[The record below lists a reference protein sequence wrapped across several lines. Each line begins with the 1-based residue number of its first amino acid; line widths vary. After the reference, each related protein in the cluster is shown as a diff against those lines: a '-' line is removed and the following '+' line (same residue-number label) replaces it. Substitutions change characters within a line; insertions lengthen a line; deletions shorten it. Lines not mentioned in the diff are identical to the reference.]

1 MRKIYSLVLM
11 VTALLIGTNA
21 WATVNEESVADGD
34 AFEDVWNE
42 LMLPGTTGKTTDS
55 LKIQLE
61 EDITLTKKHWI
72 GTRTMNSDTLL
83 YVEIDLNG
91 HDLNLNGNFYGFVLT
106 HGTLK
111 ITNSS
116 PIEGKGK
123 INHSNTDTETFWVAG
138 STKKDVDPS
147 KTVKENNG
155 KPYFSHLVIG
165 KDVTVNRLGKTPQ
178 TENGYKKAVIAIEV
192 IYSGSNGIYT
202 FGGCNV
208 NYKNNVYLENG
219 KGNSNPNKGIA
230 NGVRID
236 IYGTVNGQRYGIKPN
251 GYLGNLQYYKEQ
263 YNKTAIPVGG
273 ESTPNTDITG
283 YKIEEGDDQ
292 YAQFIH
298 VYPGAKITA
307 LSEIP
312 FDRAAYNPASHDNK
326 TFEEYYGTPT
336 AIYAG
341 GYARWLIEGQASGGS
356 GAIIKSG
363 DVVINDAVIE
373 GTGSY
378 IPSSHTTSSN
388 TGQGSAILIL
398 SDNSW
403 VGDINVTVQGNTV
416 ASASTGYA
424 IEEAVKKTVNNVEET
439 EVNNIS
445 IEGGTFVGGTVPVN
459 PEDPSQGT
467 KQGSIS
473 ISQTTTDANQNTTTT
488 NITVTGATIEGGKVE
503 IGTDGKLTDL
513 IPTTSGKDS
522 IQIAVDPLTGRETV
536 VVSVGAGSPVANTFV
551 INEAVENQDVNLS
564 DQDLVY
570 KNQVFNSATKSEL
583 HISGLMMNNPNAD
596 VTLTIASGHAL
607 FADHVILN
615 TRSQIIVEPGAKLI
629 ISGAEGIVSTY
640 KDNIILQA
648 DATGQATFIL
658 NPAVSTNAEP
668 LAKVQLI
675 TESKQI
681 QANPWKYVFHHFALP
696 IQESEKPS
704 DDHTNATP
712 LFTGENEFESY
723 LRSYI
728 YDQEAWSYLSNW
740 SDMKPF
746 TSYQLANNTQDGGIT
761 YTFEGHLFGNKNRE
775 CQFPVQGFGYFGNSH
790 LAPIDMAAFMNGFS
804 ADVQKTVWIYSYSRH
819 QYEFFTPDALIF
831 GEDKTKI
838 NSMEAF
844 VLYGNVQNGVAPIN
858 YETAVYNPAMGI
870 VPNAAP
876 ARHIENSLTNGA
888 LISVKAENGM
898 ADKVILMEND
908 SYSNNFDNG
917 ADASKL
923 MVEDGINLYVAT
935 VNGNQSIVADNNIEN
950 TLMSFKAAEA
960 TEYTLQ
966 FGKVFGEDYA
976 IRDNVTGAVFN
987 CAEGETY
994 TFTQTANTTVS
1005 GRFEV
1010 IAVAKIATGIENA
1023 EAVKSAK
1030 GIYTIT
1036 GQYLGENIEILPAGV
1051 YVVNG
1056 VKVVK

>member
-1 MRKIYSLVLM
+1 MAC
-11 VTALLIGTNA
+11 ALLLCTNV
-21 WATVNEESVADGD
+21 WATVDPIIVADGD
-34 AFEDVWNE
+34 EFEDAWND
-42 LMLPGTTGKTTDS
+42 LKLPGSTGTATE
-55 LKIQLE
+55 LKIQLNA
-61 EDITLTKKHWI
+61 DIDLTKTHWI

-83 YVEIDLNG
+83 YVEIDLYG
-91 HDLNLNGNFYGFVLT
+91 HDLNISMPNDGTDKQGYAFVLT

-111 ITNSS
+111 ITNSI
-116 PIEGKGK
+116 PTEGKGK
-123 INHSNTDTETFWVAG
+123 INHSNTKKETFFVAG

-147 KTVKENNG
+147 VDGAN
-155 KPYFSHLVIG
+155 YFSHLVIG
-165 KDVTVNRLGKTPQ
+165 TNVTVNRLGTSPQ
-178 TENGYKKAVIAIEV
+178 TKEGYKQAVIAIDD
-192 IYSGSNGIYT
+192 ISGNPTNGLYS
-202 FGGCNV
+202 FGGFKLG
-208 NYKNNVYLENG
+208 YKTNVYSYA
-219 KGNSNPNKGIA
+219 NSDYSVTNNPNKGIA

-251 GYLGNLQYYKEQ
+251 GYLGNVQFYKEQ
-263 YNKTAIPVGG
+263 YPAETLPHA
-273 ESTPNTDITG
+273 THNTHISG
-283 YKIEEGDDQ
+283 YEIAEGDDM
-292 YAQFIH
+292 YAPYIH
-298 VYPGAKITA
+298 IYSGAKVTA
-307 LSEIP
+307 LSEQP
-312 FDRAAYNPASHDNK
+312 SNQTAN
-326 TFEEYYGTPT
+326 GTP
-336 AIYAG
+336 AAVYGG
-341 GYARWLIEGQASGGS
+341 GYARWLIEGQVSGAS

-363 DVVINDAVIE
+363 DVVFKDATVE
-373 GTGSY
+373 GLGSY
-378 IPSSHTTSSN
+378 KPSSHTTSSN

-403 VGDINVTVQGNTV
+403 VGDINVTVKGNTV

-424 IEEAVKKTVNNVEET
+424 IEEAVKKTVNEEEVT

-473 ISQTTTDANQNTTTT
+473 ISQTTTVANQETTTT

-503 IGTDGKLTDL
+503 VGTSGKLTDL
-513 IPTTSGKDS
+513 IPSTSGKDS
-522 IQIAVDPLTGRETV
+522 IQIAVDPSTGRETV
-536 VVSVGAGSPVANTFV
+536 IVSVGAGEPVANTFV

-564 DQDLVY
+564 DQSLVY
-570 KNQVFNSATKSEL
+570 KNQVFNSTTKSEL
-583 HISGLMMNNPNAD
+583 HIGGLMMNNSNAD
-596 VTLTIASGHAL
+596 VTLTIARGHAL

-615 TRSQIIVEPGAKLI
+615 TRSHIIVEPGAKLI

-648 DATGQATFIL
+648 DASGQATFIL
-658 NPAVSTNAEP
+658 NPAVQTNAEP

-704 DDHTNATP
+704 DDHTNTTP
-712 LFTGENEFESY
+712 LYTGESEFESY

-728 YDQEAWSYLSNW
+728 YTQEAWSYLSNW

-746 TSYQLANNTQDGGIT
+746 TSYQLANNTVAGGIT
-761 YTFEGHLFGNKNRE
+761 YTFEGHLYGNKDRE
-775 CQFPVQGFGYFGNSH
+775 CSFPVQGFGYFGNSH
-790 LAPIDMAAFMNGFS
+790 LAPINMAALMSDFNG
-804 ADVQKTVWIYSYSRH
+804 DVQKTIWIYNYTKH
-819 QYEFFTPDALIF
+819 QYEYFTPDKLTYFAAGKEI
-831 GEDKTKI
+831 KA
-838 NSMEAF
+838 MEAF
-844 VLYGNVQNGVAPIN
+844 VLYGNVQNGIAPIN
-858 YETAVYNPAMGI
+858 YEKAVYNPAMGI
-870 VPNAAP
+870 SNAAP
-876 ARHIENSLTNGA
+876 ARNIENSLTNGA

-898 ADKVILMEND
+898 EDEVILMEQD
-908 SYSNNFDNG
+908 SYSMNFDNG

-923 MVEDGINLYVAT
+923 MNEDGINLYVAT

-950 TLMSFKAAEA
+950 TLLSFKAGEA
-960 TEYTLQ
+960 TNYTLQ
-966 FGKVFGEDYA
+966 LGKVFGEDYA
-976 IRDNVTGAVFN
+976 IRDNVTGTIIN

-994 TFTQTANTTVS
+994 TFTQAANTIVS

-1010 IAVAKIATGIENA
+1010 VGVAKMPTAIENT
-1023 EAVKSAK
+1023 EAAKSAK